1 MNIDSDLLERLDKEI
16 TEQTRNGRTEVYISV
31 EDLNKLGYGIDPNK
45 TGRAYVDV
53 TYLQLVLKNY
63 KFRNQLKVNPEKTE
77 TFKQLEQDIKSIE
90 TRTVDGDREDI

>member
-1 MNIDSDLLERLDKEI
+1 MDAELLERLEQEI
-16 TEQTRNGRTEVYISV
+16 SKQTRNGRTDVYIQV
-31 EDLNKLGYGIDPNK
+31 DDLNQLGYKIDPNK